1 MEMKPMQIMLPTPL
15 LSVVVIGRN
24 EGSRLLR
31 CLESVRNMND
41 PGGDV
46 EIIYVDSSSTD
57 DSCEA
62 ARQMGAR
69 VIPVH
74 PSRPT
79 AALGR
84 NAGWRASTGRF
95 VLFLDGDT
103 VLHPNFVSESLQ
115 NFESATAII
124 FGNRRETHPEASIY
138 NRVLDLDWISAF
150 GNVDSCGGDALV
162 RHEALEAVDG
172 YDENL
177 IAGEEPEMCRRLR
190 ELNWKILHVDRPMTG
205 HDLAMTR
212 WFQYSRRATRTG
224 YAYAEI
230 SGRFRGSRMPFW
242 EFEARHNRNH
252 ALMQAAIAASVL
264 LASVLWRTG
273 WPIGFALLFFLW
285 LSLRTASKVAWKTPS
300 LWIRFLYGIHSHLQQ
315 IPIYTGQIQYWLDRR
330 NGRAPGLIEYK
341 EAQ

>member
-1 MEMKPMQIMLPTPL
+1 MK
-15 LSVVVIGRN
+15 
-24 EGSRLLR
+24 
-31 CLESVRNMND
+31 D
-41 PGGDV
+41 PGGTV

-62 ARQMGAR
+62 ARRMGAR
-69 VIPVH
+69 VVPVH

-79 AALGR
+79 AAFGR
-84 NAGWRASTGRF
+84 NAGWRASAGRF
-95 VLFLDGDT
+95 ILFLDGDT
-103 VLHPNFVSESLQ
+103 ILDPNFASESFQ
-115 NFESATAII
+115 NFENDTAII

-162 RHEALEAVDG
+162 CREALEAVNG

-224 YAYAEI
+224 YAYAEV
-230 SGRFRGSRMPFW
+230 SERFRGSRMPLW

-252 ALMQAAIAASVL
+252 VFLQAALAVSAL
-264 LASVLWRTG
+264 LASVLSRTG
-273 WPIGFALLFFLW
+273 WPIAFALLFFLG
-285 LSLRTASKVAWKTPS
+285 LSLRTASKMAWKTPS
-300 LWIRFLYGIHSHLQQ
+300 RWTRFLYGIHSHLQQ
-315 IPIYTGQIQYWLDRR
+315 VLIYLGQLQYWRDRR
-330 NGRAPGLIEYK
+330 NGRARGLIEYK
-341 EAQ
+341 EAS